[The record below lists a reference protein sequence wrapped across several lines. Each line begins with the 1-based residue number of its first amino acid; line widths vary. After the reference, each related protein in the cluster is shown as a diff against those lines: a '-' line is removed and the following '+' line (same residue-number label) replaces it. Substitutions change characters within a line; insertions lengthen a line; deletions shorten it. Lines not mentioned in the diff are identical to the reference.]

1 MELTILGCHSAS
13 PRHKALTTAQVL
25 DLRGHL
31 FLIDCGESTQ
41 MALRTSSVKFSRIKN
56 IFISHL
62 HGDHFF
68 GIFGLIS
75 TFQLLGRETE
85 LNIYAPLGAKEV
97 INQVL
102 KVAGSYSSFP
112 INIYEL
118 SSKESEI
125 IFEDDKVLVKTIPLD
140 HRIYA
145 NGYLFLEKNTTR
157 RLNIETIKEY
167 NIETC
172 YYQNIK
178 NGKDIVLDSGEV
190 IKNDILS
197 FDPLPPHSYAFC
209 SDTIFKEDI
218 IPIIQGVE
226 VLYHE
231 ATFLHKDLDLAVKT
245 KHTTALQAGEIAS
258 KAKVKTLILGH
269 FSSRYSDFNL
279 LRKEAQTYFQNT
291 LLAQDGKTF
300 RF

>member
-41 MALRTSSVKFSRIKN
+41 MGLRTSSVKFSRIKN

-85 LNIYAPLGAKEV
+85 LNIYAPAGAKEV

-145 NGYLFLEKNTTR
+145 NGFFFLEKNTER
-157 RLNIETIKEY
+157 KLNIDAVQQF

-178 NGKDIVLDSGEV
+178 NGKDIILDSGEV
-190 IKNDILS
+190 IKNEILS
-197 FDPLPPHSYAFC
+197 FDPPPAKSYAFC

-218 IPIIQGVE
+218 IPIIQGAE

-231 ATFLHKDLDLAVKT
+231 ATFLHKDLNLAVKT

-269 FSSRYSDFNL
+269 FSSRYNDFNL

>member
-13 PRHKALTTAQVL
+13 PRHKALTTSQVL
-25 DLRGHL
+25 ELRGHL

-75 TFQLLGRETE
+75 TFQLLGRETP
-85 LNIYAPLGAKEV
+85 LDIYAPKGAKEV

-118 SSKESEI
+118 SSNESEI
-125 IFEDDKVLVKTIPLD
+125 IFEDDKVLVKTIPLE

-145 NGYLFLEKNTTR
+145 NGFFFLEKNTER
-157 RLNIETIKEY
+157 KLNIDAVQQF

-178 NGKDIVLDSGEV
+178 NGKDIILDSGEV

-197 FDPLPPHSYAFC
+197 FDPPPAKSYAFC

-218 IPIIQGVE
+218 IPIIQGAE

-269 FSSRYSDFNL
+269 FSSRYSDFDL